1 MVSHMATGVHK
12 EVYVVDQRRAVP
24 SARGAREAPLQ
35 HRKTDS
41 AGTVMV
47 MELLMDDDCNRRK
60 KFDER
65 LASRMTV
72 RRAAR

>member
-47 MELLMDDDCNRRK
+47 MELLMDDDIVT
-60 KFDER
+60 DEKS
-65 LASRMTV
+65 LTSASR
-72 RRAAR
+72 RG